1 MARRQIALLPLA
13 SVGRVLVRSSRQL
26 SPEDA
31 ARAPDRTVV
40 LSRGPPNVQLIA
52 GLPGRQ
58 AAEPSRVDR
67 GERHGRI
74 SGQERGGRRGRA
86 AWLDVT
92 LPSAVRW
99 LRRRIRGVRTA
110 LMHVSTAVAIGVLGN
125 EPAPEIALPEGS
137 MLLCLRRSLSPPSP
151 SGASE
156 RPVAADRHRAQKS
169 ALRHDQYLPF
179 PQ

>member
-74 SGQERGGRRGRA
+74 SGQERGGRRGCA
-86 AWLDVT
+86 AWARRHLAQRCPLAASAHPRGPNCPYACIDGGGYRRVRQQANPRDRSPRRIHAA
-92 LPSAVRW
+92 LPSPVALATDVEQYSAAVR
-99 LRRRIRGVRTA
+99 LQRGIGCRTA
-110 LMHVSTAVAIGVLGN
+110 TGQQRPTKG
-125 EPAPEIALPEGS
+125 GS
-137 MLLCLRRSLSPPSP
+137 
-151 SGASE
+151 
-156 RPVAADRHRAQKS
+156 
-169 ALRHDQYLPF
+169 
-179 PQ
+179 